1 MIEFSYQTDFE
12 LKEERTLMEWLL
24 QVADSNEAVIDSLGY
39 VFCDDEFV
47 FSLNVE
53 HLHHDTYTDI
63 ITFDYGSESVLE
75 GEIYISVDR
84 VRDNASQLGVEFDT
98 ELKRVMVH
106 GLLHML
112 GYGDHSAKEKEIMR
126 SLEDKFIGLFHVKH

>member
-12 LKEERTLMEWLL
+12 LPNANSYSDWLN
-24 QVADSNEAVIDSLGY
+24 QVVDANDADIESLGY

-47 FSLNVE
+47 HAMNKE
-53 HLHHDTYTDI
+53 HLNHDTLTDI
-63 ITFDYGSESVLE
+63 ITFDYGTEDLLE

-84 VRDNASQLGVEFDT
+84 VKDNASEFNVEFVE
-98 ELKRVMVH
+98 ELQRVMVH

-112 GYGDHSAKEKEIMR
+112 GYGDSTTEEKKVMR
-126 SLEDKFIGLFHVKH
+126 SLEEKYMQLFHVKH

>member
-12 LKEERTLMEWLL
+12 LKEEKVYVDWLA
-24 QVADSNEAVIDSLGY
+24 QVADSNDAVVESLGY

-47 FSLNVE
+47 FSMNVE
-53 HLHHDTYTDI
+53 HLNHDTYTDI

-84 VRDNASQLGVEFDT
+84 VRDNASQFGIEFHI

-112 GYGDHSAKEKEIMR
+112 GYGDHTPEEKEVMR